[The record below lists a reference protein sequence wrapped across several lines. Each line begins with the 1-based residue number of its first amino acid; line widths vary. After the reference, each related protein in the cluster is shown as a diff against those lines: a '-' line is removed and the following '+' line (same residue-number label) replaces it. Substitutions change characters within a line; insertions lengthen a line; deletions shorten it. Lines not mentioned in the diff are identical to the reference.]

1 MKSTVEQLSPTRV
14 KISIE
19 VPFDE
24 LKPNFDRAYKKIAQ
38 QVRIPGF
45 RPGKAPARVLEQR
58 LGRGV
63 VLDEVVNEAVP
74 AKYAE
79 LVRSGEVQPL
89 GQPDIAVTKIEDGNH
104 LAFTAEVDVRPVI
117 EMPAFDF
124 AVSVDDVE
132 VTDAEVDEQL
142 NGLRTRFGTLT
153 SVDRPVQQG
162 DFVLLDLS
170 ATVEGEEVEDAA
182 TTGLSYEVGSGRLY
196 EGIDDALIGASEGE
210 QRTFSTT
217 LMVGPHAGKQAEV
230 TASVGAVKQREL
242 PVADD
247 EFAQLASEFDTLD
260 ELKADLRGRLGR
272 VKTMQQGAQAREK
285 VLEALLAAT
294 EVPLPESLVHG
305 EVEARLHDAV
315 HVFEHDEQRFEQW
328 LAEQGQTTEQF
339 ETDLRSSTR
348 DVVKSRLVLDAIA
361 DAEGMSVSETELM
374 ERIVLQ
380 AQRYGI
386 SPNEYVQRAQT
397 GNELGELYAELRRR
411 KALDAVARQATVTDS
426 SGNPV
431 DVEALFGPPDRQ
443 EPAAAE
449 EPPPE
454 PAAVEGSPREP
465 ESVDGS
471 PQGPSAADPQ
481 PAKHAD

>member
-14 KISIE
+14 KINVE

-24 LKPNFDRAYKKIAQ
+24 LKPHFDRAYKKIAQ

-45 RPGKAPARVLEQR
+45 RPGKAPAPVLEQR

-63 VLDEVVNEAVP
+63 VLDEVVSEAVP

-89 GQPDIAVTKIEDGNH
+89 GQPKIEVTRIEDGDH
-104 LAFTAEVDVRPVI
+104 LVFTAEVDVRPPV

-124 AVSVDDVE
+124 TVSVDDVE

-142 NGLRTRFGTLT
+142 DGLRTRFGTLT
-153 SVDRPVQQG
+153 SVQRPVQQG

-170 ATVEGEEVEDAA
+170 GTVDGEEVEDLA
-182 TTGLSYEVGSGRLY
+182 TTGLSYEVGSGRLLA
-196 EGIDDALIGASEGE
+196 GIDEALIGASEGE

-217 LMVGPHAGKQAEV
+217 LVVGPHAGQQAAV
-230 TASVGAVKQREL
+230 TVGVGAVKQREL
-242 PVADD
+242 PAADD
-247 EFAQLASEFDTLD
+247 DFAQLASEFDTLD
-260 ELKADLRGRLGR
+260 ELKGDLRDRLGQ
-272 VKTMQQGAQAREK
+272 VKAMQQAAQAREK

-294 EVPLPESLVHG
+294 EVPLPESLVQR
-305 EVEARLHDAV
+305 EVEGRLHDAV
-315 HVFEHDEQRFEQW
+315 QVFDRDEQRFEQW
-328 LAEQGQTTEQF
+328 LAEQGQTAEQF
-339 ETDLRSSTR
+339 ETDLHGSARE
-348 DVVKSRLVLDAIA
+348 VVKSRLILDAIA
-361 DAEGMSVSETELM
+361 DAEQLSVNETELM

-397 GNELGELYAELRRR
+397 GSELGELYAELRRR
-411 KALDAVARQATVTDS
+411 KALDVVLRQSTVTDS

-431 DVEALFGPPDRQ
+431 DAEALFGPPSGPKPAAAKPPPQ
-443 EPAAAE
+443 EPAAVAE
-449 EPPPE
+449 SPQE
-454 PAAVEGSPREP
+454 PAAGE
-465 ESVDGS
+465 S
-471 PQGPSAADPQ
+471 PQEPAAGEPQ
-481 PAKHAD
+481 PAQHGD